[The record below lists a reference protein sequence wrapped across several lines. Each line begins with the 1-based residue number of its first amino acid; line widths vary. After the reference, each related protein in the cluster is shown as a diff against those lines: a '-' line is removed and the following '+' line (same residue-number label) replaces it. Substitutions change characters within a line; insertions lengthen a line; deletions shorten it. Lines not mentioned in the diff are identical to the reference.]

1 VSNLHRVDK
10 MKQENISERQ
20 KNIEFDIV
28 HWRERFARVKK
39 KAPKNW
45 MKCLAEFNPGYN
57 THEGSLTMLAVA
69 NKRAGLAKTARLVA
83 DLEEMIQAP
92 EKPASV
98 FDRWKKKGLLSK

>member
-1 VSNLHRVDK
+1 VSNLHRVVI

-20 KNIEFDIV
+20 KNSEFDIV
-28 HWRERFARVKK
+28 YWRKRFAGVKK

-45 MKCLAEFNPGYN
+45 MKCLVEFNPGYN
-57 THEGSLTMLAVA
+57 THEGTLTMLAVS

-92 EKPASV
+92 VKPATV
-98 FDRWKKKGLLSK
+98 YDRWRQKGLVSK